1 MVRRTTN
8 EDREWPVF
16 PIGPILVEYGGEE
29 ARDDHTWYAYKCPFH
44 GDRSASASVN
54 TILNVFVCHTCDMK
68 GNATQLIMKKENC
81 SYGDALRRAEEVAGK
96 GAGNV
101 RVSSDG
107 SRRVSGRSGN
117 RSGSRALRRTW
128 RSS

>member
-1 MVRRTTN
+1 MVRRTK
-8 EDREWPVF
+8 EDRVFPVF

-29 ARDDHTWYAYKCPFH
+29 VRDDHSWYAYKCPFH

-81 SYGDALRRAEEVAGK
+81 SYVDALRRAEEVAGK

-101 RVSSDG
+101 QQSPG
-107 SRRVSGRSGN
+107 GGRRVSGGSRN

>member
-1 MVRRTTN
+1 MVRRTSS

-29 ARDDHTWYAYKCPFH
+29 VMEDRGWYAYKCPFH

-54 TILNVFVCHTCDMK
+54 SIINVFVCHTCDMK

-81 SYGDALRRAEEVAGK
+81 SYGDALSRAKEVAGK
-96 GAGNV
+96 GAGDV
-101 RVSSDG
+101 RVSPG
-107 SRRVSGRSGN
+107 GGKRVSGRSGN
-117 RSGSRALRRTW
+117 RSGSRARRRTW

>member
-1 MVRRTTN
+1 MVRRTH
-8 EDREWPVF
+8 EEREWPVF
-16 PIGPILVEYGGEE
+16 PIGPVLVEYGG
-29 ARDDHTWYAYKCPFH
+29 DDVMEDRGWYAYKCPFH

-81 SYGDALRRAEEVAGK
+81 SYGDALNRAEKASGPSN
-96 GAGNV
+96 GNV
-101 RVSSDG
+101 PGAPSRGRGVSS
-107 SRRVSGRSGN
+107 RSGN
-117 RSGSRALRRTW
+117 RSGSRAFKRTW

>member
-1 MVRRTTN
+1 MKRTRT
-8 EDREWPVF
+8 EEKEWPTF
-16 PIGPILVEYGGEE
+16 PVGPILESFGGEPVME
-29 ARDDHTWYAYKCPFH
+29 DRGWYAYKCPFH

-68 GNATQLIMKKENC
+68 GNAVQLIMKEGNK
-81 SYGDALRRAEEVAGK
+81 SYVDALRRAEEVAGQS
-96 GAGNV
+96 AGDV
-101 RVSSDG
+101 RQSPDG
-107 SRRVSGRSGN
+107 GRRVSGGSRN